1 MVAVSPPAPAG
12 DIDILIDM
20 FKVSAPLP
28 SSSSTSP
35 LLPVRYKSISCFKTP
50 GVHPT
55 SSPPGEGLSDLVT
68 ERWREERVER
78 REEVEGKMSVRLLV
92 GHVGEL
98 AVMCFLYFLFSFMI

>member
-1 MVAVSPPAPAG
+1 MSPPAPAG
-12 DIDILIDM
+12 DIDVLIDM
-20 FKVSAPLP
+20 FKVSLPLP

-55 SSPPGEGLSDLVT
+55 SSPLGEGLSDLVT

-78 REEVEGKMSVRLLV
+78 REEVEGKMSVQLLV
-92 GHVGEL
+92 GHVGEH
-98 AVMCFLYFLFSFMI
+98 AVMAACASFTFCFPS